1 MSSEPST
8 SWLKEV
14 EDYEARMFDYFTQC
28 STRLKE
34 WYDKGG
40 DESESYRAE
49 YNRLSAEYQNY
60 MNYIQ
65 QLRGLSIKTNKQSNS
80 PSVEGPQPA
89 ATDHLTMMD
98 GNPAT
103 AMPVSQ
109 PPYNTATAAACYTQ
123 YYQEMITYFDKLLT
137 SLEVSHTD
145 EVSPGAAATSADVN
159 DFGEVLDD
167 AEEDRI
173 EGNDEF
179 DGDMCCN
186 PQAVM
191 EEYFERFGEIGK
203 WDWASW
209 NNYLSWI
216 ARTNPQWYGIFL
228 EYSQSL
234 GIDWDQMYSQWKQS
248 DPLTR
253 QSFDEFADSVDGFS
267 IQPPN
272 LTQSVYHGLLF
283 TETADD
289 DDDDGLFCRTCQMRF
304 NTDRAFSIHLRGV
317 THIQRA
323 LENLQRR
330 NPENIDK
337 YTEHY
342 SQVCVLL
349 RQRLWLAVVSVMS
362 FLFGCAPTHIWL
374 SLSLCC
380 GVQPTYNNSSAL
392 LGSSSFASLQAHLS
406 GRRHRE
412 NVSQLQSSDKAT
424 KSYATHTQLLFLML
438 QPLLAK
444 SCRWKG
450 AITWRCSSTLITPFV
465 WKRFQS
471 CCRNVYSFQLR
482 LDLFSLQHAFVTVSL
497 TPSSPMCIFS
507 LLGGPNLLREKRPNQ
522 VKSSARLQTL
532 LDVCT
537 QPLIGLNYIVE
548 RQFGDDEECM
558 YYCELCDDRI
568 TRQDAINHVCGV
580 AHRTHYMKAHYPD
593 MCGIVA
599 SDQSD
604 LDMRL
609 KRIALFARKI
619 EDFEGRKRVKV
630 KHLSAF
636 DALRRIW
643 RPLDESDT
651 KTVAFMKETTAR
663 VSSQCNNKSKLPV
676 KTVKKKQSKPRD
688 KESSTDDLEEGEIT
702 EDSSDEEV
710 TTENQ
715 QTTESATGEQATCAT
730 DEGGDNLDEDA
741 TTDQPRVS
749 VFAEN
754 LLPRSVSSFRPDSE
768 CEVYIES
775 LRTTG
780 QLNLTKLKIE
790 SDSKE
795 ASAPSAQDTENTL
808 EDQFS
813 READWVLD
821 RVRARQE
828 QEKENHRQL
837 AVAMS
842 AAADAEAL
850 KQQQHPTK
858 PSVLE
863 RRMRIQRGLD
873 IVKTSGRPFDS
884 EDLPAC
890 LTAPSDFD
898 GFRFPKSDLGN
909 GAPSSFEE
917 DIDGVALGERG
928 FQEQGELAGTQSTVI
943 NAQGVGSLNQM
954 DSNRQRLAVSSGA
967 AEIILSA
974 LGALRESGQLPNFVN
989 PVILTKPKTD
999 EPTTD
1004 VVSVPKVGLLGD
1016 ALPPSTTPSLLPKS
1030 VKPVSHTGPSGFVN
1044 RSTDGTPKFEPPQ
1057 VTSEPSVGLL
1067 SSHQH
1072 GMPPAAAPMA
1082 PPIVLPLSRN
1092 SMAPEIQHRS
1102 SGVGLLGDPLLRP
1115 LSGPKSVAQ
1124 PVSVSK
1130 PVTQSVPISKP
1141 ITQPV
1146 SVLNQTTQA
1155 VSVSMGQST
1164 QTSSISMPQPVPPPK
1179 MVPQPVPPPKSV
1191 TPVTARG
1198 PPRRTGAPSS
1208 PRSSPKLPSKQP
1220 RINSDYSVP
1229 PPHPVDEHNLS
1240 FKVASYMRADASVPS
1255 ETMFDAYAL
1264 YSRRSSE
1271 RNRPRSPPPM
1281 PHNVRPR
1288 VMGGRASAR
1297 NAPRPGAGGGG
1308 RKMSV
1313 IADFLGVNEP
1323 PAPPSSA
1330 PKLHSPP
1337 VPRNSI
1343 PSTSN
1348 NITYWRQAHEPSYLV
1363 PVASFAVPH
1372 SSTLPRISYYIPK
1385 QQIGAVPDARP
1396 SLHEASE
1403 FAPIPP
1409 YAPPL
1414 VAPPAA
1420 RPFSRPPGN
1429 FDDFFRRL
1437 QST

>member
-103 AMPVSQ
+103 TIPVSQ

-342 SQVCVLL
+342 S
-349 RQRLWLAVVSVMS
+349 
-362 FLFGCAPTHIWL
+362 
-374 SLSLCC
+374 
-380 GVQPTYNNSSAL
+380 
-392 LGSSSFASLQAHLS
+392 
-406 GRRHRE
+406 
-412 NVSQLQSSDKAT
+412 
-424 KSYATHTQLLFLML
+424 
-438 QPLLAK
+438 
-444 SCRWKG
+444 
-450 AITWRCSSTLITPFV
+450 
-465 WKRFQS
+465 
-471 CCRNVYSFQLR
+471 
-482 LDLFSLQHAFVTVSL
+482 
-497 TPSSPMCIFS
+497 
-507 LLGGPNLLREKRPNQ
+507 
-522 VKSSARLQTL
+522 QTL

>member
-40 DESESYRAE
+40 DESEAYRAE

-60 MNYIQ
+60 INYIQ
-65 QLRGLSIKTNKQSNS
+65 QLRGLSIKATNQSPS

-89 ATDHLTMMD
+89 ATDHLTKMD

-145 EVSPGAAATSADVN
+145 EVSPGASAPSTDVN

-167 AEEDRI
+167 AEEERI
-173 EGNDEF
+173 EDADEF

-253 QSFDEFADSVDGFS
+253 QSFDEFADSVDGIS

-337 YTEHY
+337 YTEQY
-342 SQVCVLL
+342 SQFNPDAGGA
-349 RQRLWLAVVSVMS
+349 RHYAWLQSQYMEKNKSA
-362 FLFGCAPTHIWL
+362 FIRPG
-374 SLSLCC
+374 SLYCELCQ
-380 GVQPTYNNSSAL
+380 V
-392 LGSSSFASLQAHLS
+392 GSSSFASLQAHLS

-412 NVSQLQSSDKAT
+412 NVSQLQSS
-424 KSYATHTQLLFLML
+424 S
-438 QPLLAK
+438 
-444 SCRWKG
+444 
-450 AITWRCSSTLITPFV
+450 
-465 WKRFQS
+465 
-471 CCRNVYSFQLR
+471 
-482 LDLFSLQHAFVTVSL
+482 
-497 TPSSPMCIFS
+497 
-507 LLGGPNLLREKRPNQ
+507 GPNLLREKRPSQ
-522 VKSSARLQTL
+522 AKSSARLQTL

-609 KRIALFARKI
+609 KRIDLFARKI

-643 RPLDESDT
+643 RPLDDSDT
-651 KTVAFMKETTAR
+651 KTVALMKETTAK
-663 VSSQCNNKSKLPV
+663 VSSQCNNKSKFSV
-676 KTVKKKQSKPRD
+676 KTIKKKQSKPRD

-715 QTTESATGEQATCAT
+715 QTTECAAREQATCAT
-730 DEGGDNLDEDA
+730 DEVEEDLDEDA
-741 TTDQPRVS
+741 ATDRPKVNIL
-749 VFAEN
+749 AEN

-780 QLNLTKLKIE
+780 QLNLTKSRIE
-790 SDSKE
+790 PDSKE
-795 ASAPSAQDTENTL
+795 ASVHSSQDTVNTL

-837 AVAMS
+837 AAAMS
-842 AAADAEAL
+842 AAAADAEAL

-898 GFRFPKSDLGN
+898 GFRFPQSDLAN
-909 GAPSSFEE
+909 GVPPTLEE
-917 DIDGVALGERG
+917 DIDGVALEEQK
-928 FQEQGELAGTQSTVI
+928 FQEEDESDGTQSTAI
-943 NAQGVGSLNQM
+943 NAQGVGSLSQM
-954 DSNRQRLAVSSGA
+954 DPNRQRLAVSSGA

-1016 ALPPSTTPSLLPKS
+1016 ALPPSTTPNLLPKG

-1044 RSTDGTPKFEPPQ
+1044 RSIDSVPKVEPPQ

-1072 GMPPAAAPMA
+1072 GMPPAAVPMA

-1092 SMAPEIQHRS
+1092 SMAPGLLDSEVQHRS

-1115 LSGPKSVAQ
+1115 LSGPKSLPQ

-1130 PVTQSVPISKP
+1130 PVTQSLPVSKP
-1141 ITQPV
+1141 MTQSV
-1146 SVLNQTTQA
+1146 SVSKQTTQA
-1155 VSVSMGQST
+1155 VSVSVGQST
-1164 QTSSISMPQPVPPPK
+1164 QTSSISLPQPVPPPK
-1179 MVPQPVPPPKSV
+1179 TAPQPVPPPKTV
-1191 TPVTARG
+1191 APVTARG
-1198 PPRRTGAPSS
+1198 LSRKTGASSS

-1229 PPHPVDEHNLS
+1229 PPHPIDEHNLS
-1240 FKVASYMRADASVPS
+1240 FKVASYMRADASAPS

-1281 PHNVRPR
+1281 PHNVRSR
-1288 VMGGRASAR
+1288 LIGGRASAR
-1297 NAPRPGAGGGG
+1297 NVPRSGAGGGG

-1313 IADFLGVNEP
+1313 IADLLGVNEP
-1323 PAPPSSA
+1323 PAPPFSA

-1337 VPRNSI
+1337 VPRTSI
-1343 PSTSN
+1343 PSTSS
-1348 NITYWRQAHEPSYLV
+1348 NITYWRQAPEPSYLV
-1363 PVASFAVPH
+1363 PVATFAVPH

-1385 QQIGAVPDARP
+1385 QQVGAVPDARS

-1403 FAPIPP
+1403 FIPIPP
-1409 YAPPL
+1409 YASPL

-1420 RPFSRPPGN
+1420 RSFSRPPGN